1 MESKLTT
8 RNVSR
13 LYGVPYKFADIAD
26 IFCYFLFIERTK
38 SIIYSFRDVSLSRNG
53 PVRDAGHFFPFRD
66 CPGLWSLCPTYVAAR
81 AKLKPFSLLC
91 ARNRLSLPSLI
102 NKSLFSASSISLLPL
117 THRPPNPPLNFTYL
131 PISLI
136 QCVICPEKGGGR

>member
-38 SIIYSFRDVSLSRNG
+38 SIICSFRNVSLSRKG
-53 PVRDAGHFFPFRD
+53 SVRDAGHFLPFRD
-66 CPGLWSLCPTYVAAR
+66 CPGQSGTAGHPSRIGLLVSRLVSFFYPAVGPYICLC
-81 AKLKPFSLLC
+81 
-91 ARNRLSLPSLI
+91 LS
-102 NKSLFSASSISLLPL
+102 K
-117 THRPPNPPLNFTYL
+117 
-131 PISLI
+131 
-136 QCVICPEKGGGR
+136 